1 MSGQEFECAIPIL
14 NIRNFAASMDYY
26 VNKLGFSKKW
36 DWGTPPTFGAVKRG
50 KVEIFFCEGAQG
62 RPGTWISVF
71 VENVDDLYQEYQK
84 RDAKI
89 LNSPANMPWGLR
101 EMVVEDLDGHRL
113 RMGSDAT
120 GPVDPAEVKR
130 IWDTLQFPDRKPAQP

>member
-1 MSGQEFECAIPIL
+1 M
-14 NIRNFAASMDYY
+14 
-26 VNKLGFSKKW
+26 
-36 DWGTPPTFGAVKRG
+36 
-50 KVEIFFCEGAQG
+50 EIFFCEGAQG
-62 RPGTWISVF
+62 QPGTWISVF
-71 VENVDDLYQEYQK
+71 VENVDDLYREYQE

-101 EMVVEDLDGHRL
+101 EMIVEDLDGHRL

-120 GPVDPAEVKR
+120 GPADPAEVKR